1 MKESSTWYSTR
12 MDAEA
17 TLVRWGTHGTPVLLF
32 PTAAGDAE
40 EAERFLMMRVL
51 GPLMEEGRIKVY
63 SVDSVAGKAM
73 FEERNSE
80 EKAAWVQNAFHE
92 FIRHEVVPAIR
103 TDCNS
108 EEIEIVVTGASIG
121 AFHSLAVLTRFPDV
135 FSLAICMSGTYDL
148 TKFSETKQVNKD
160 FYNSSPVHFL
170 PNMPEGVHLDQLRKR
185 FVLLSHGQGKW
196 EEPEQSWRAAKL
208 LGDKGIPN
216 RVDAWSKEYDHDWPT
231 WREMLP
237 QYLREFVPI
246 PEPPAAVEAAQAS
259 EPQAATTQ
267 KPEAKSTA
275 AKPAPKPAAA
285 KPAATKSAPAKTAA
299 KPAAKAAAKPAVKPA
314 AKPAAKSSAKP
325 NSGPAAKK
333 APTAAAKSA
342 AAPAGKAPAA
352 KAPAPK
358 AAASKSPARKSKS
371 KGKKNNSKGKA

>member
-80 EKAAWVQNAFHE
+80 EKTAWVQNAFHE

-103 TDCNS
+103 TDCKS
-108 EEIEIVVTGASIG
+108 DEIEIVVTGASIG

-185 FVLLSHGQGKW
+185 FILLSHGEGKW

-208 LGDKGIPN
+208 LGEKGIPN

-246 PEPPAAVEAAQAS
+246 PEPPAAVEESQAS
-259 EPQAATTQ
+259 EPKAATIE
-267 KPEAKSTA
+267 KPVAKSA
-275 AKPAPKPAAA
+275 PVKSAPKPAAV
-285 KPAATKSAPAKTAA
+285 KPATKPAA
-299 KPAAKAAAKPAVKPA
+299 KPAAKAAAK
-314 AKPAAKSSAKP
+314 
-325 NSGPAAKK
+325 
-333 APTAAAKSA
+333 AAA
-342 AAPAGKAPAA
+342 APAA
-352 KAPAPK
+352 KAPAAKSPAQK